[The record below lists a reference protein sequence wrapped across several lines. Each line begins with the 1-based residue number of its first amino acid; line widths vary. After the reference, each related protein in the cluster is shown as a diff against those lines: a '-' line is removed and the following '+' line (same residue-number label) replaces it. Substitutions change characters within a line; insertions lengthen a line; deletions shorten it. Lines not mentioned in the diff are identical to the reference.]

1 MQYPACRCGR
11 DLSYGI
17 DLFFLFF
24 VPSLLTSNRLH
35 ISLAIA
41 EHQSDVFIELFI
53 IYTKSCWM
61 AMVNSEIIILYVKFS
76 YL

>member
-1 MQYPACRCGR
+1 MAGIYPMA
-11 DLSYGI
+11 LTF
-17 DLFFLFF
+17 FFLFF

-35 ISLAIA
+35 ISLA

-53 IYTKSCWM
+53 TYTKSCWM
-61 AMVNSEIIILYVKFS
+61 AMVNSEIIVLYVKFS